1 VLLSNICSLTPV
13 APNFEPCPAT
23 VAYLVSCGASPAT
36 AAARKIRIR
45 DDTDRADAVGELL
58 REYGFSEAEVTRTIV
73 NGGPDAPHLRSRT
86 EPPPRA
92 RIPPPHASAARLPP
106 PFFFSRVVL
115 RASAQSAIPVND
127 AATTAPGVAAPA
139 TAAYKGVTARLP
151 PALLL
156 PSRPSRCLHP
166 VLKVINRK

>member
-115 RASAQSAIPVND
+115 RASAQSASPVND
-127 AATTAPGVAAPA
+127 AGHNGARSRRTCHGRVQGSNSAPPTGPSSPESSFALPAP
-139 TAAYKGVTARLP
+139 
-151 PALLL
+151 
-156 PSRPSRCLHP
+156 S
-166 VLKVINRK
+166 LKSYQ